1 MGDKRKAAAELDA
14 AAAKKAAKRQKQK
27 AAKLKQKRRRREVLK
42 EDSRIVRACPA
53 DQQAAFFQHA
63 CFGSLSQLEREEF
76 PLTAAHFQ
84 RVADADQPADPRR
97 LALSLRPL
105 VSANAGEAP
114 TGSPRVICVCQ
125 GALRAVDV
133 ARGFATLQCGVAKLF
148 AKHFKEAEQAEYLRS
163 SRAKVAVG
171 TPHRLHRL
179 CAAGALKLDALQLLI
194 IDTSTDVKG
203 LTLFDQRDLRDS
215 FVAWYRESLHGL
227 VVGGQAK
234 LCFF

>member
-42 EDSRIVRACPA
+42 EDSRIVRACTA
-53 DQQAAFFQHA
+53 EEQAAFFQHA

-84 RVADADQPADPRR
+84 RVADADQPAAPRR

-133 ARGFATLQCGVAKLF
+133 ARGFAPLQCGEELFVAYRFNPSHPTPSWYSDPCPEESRRRWTPLP
-148 AKHFKEAEQAEYLRS
+148 LGGS
-163 SRAKVAVG
+163 SSEG
-171 TPHRLHRL
+171 
-179 CAAGALKLDALQLLI
+179 AGAALDAA
-194 IDTSTDVKG
+194 
-203 LTLFDQRDLRDS
+203 RR
-215 FVAWYRESLHGL
+215 
-227 VVGGQAK
+227 
-234 LCFF
+234 